1 MIFISLGTQKF
12 QLNRLLEEIDELIE
26 EEETTHEVFAQIG
39 NSSYTPKNYEYATFL
54 TQDDFEKKINEC
66 DIFITHGGVGSI
78 TTGIKYN
85 KKIIVYPRLAKYKE
99 HVDDHQLQ
107 ISNKYNELGLVLLAE
122 NKEQLLD
129 KINNI
134 NSFEYAKDVLTPST
148 VKVVEKIIEFIEE

>member
-26 EEETTHEVFAQIG
+26 EKKIITEVFAQVG

-54 TQDDFEKKINEC
+54 TQEDFEKKINAC

-85 KKIIVYPRLAKYKE
+85 KKIIVYPRLAKYNE

-122 NKEQLLD
+122 NKEQLLE
-129 KINNI
+129 NVTNI
-134 NSFEYAKDVLTPST
+134 DSFEFKKDVLVPS
-148 VKVVEKIIEFIEE
+148 VNKVVEKVIEFIEG